1 MVATYRGSRR
11 TPTRSPPCARSP
23 RQQVRPS
30 SSLQRTEIKRG
41 RRESL
46 HPRFLAD
53 RRFIAVKKIS
63 DRDRDR
69 DRPNPCRCASGE
81 HLRPTNGDYARNSS
95 VELLLIRNAS
105 GRLRDYDGHTF
116 LCFMKMVIC
125 PDDALLAIIV
135 GAHHRTCPEHKYP
148 SEDQWSPGKTN

>member
-1 MVATYRGSRR
+1 MCAFTSTTGSAKLLIAKNRIR
-11 TPTRSPPCARSP
+11 
-23 RQQVRPS
+23 
-30 SSLQRTEIKRG
+30 RG

-63 DRDRDR
+63 DRDR

-116 LCFMKMVIC
+116 LW
-125 PDDALLAIIV
+125 L
-135 GAHHRTCPEHKYP
+135 H
-148 SEDQWSPGKTN
+148 EDGDLP